1 MKRSP
6 AAAVWLSL
14 IPGAGHIYAGE
25 TSKGIVL
32 VLLVFSA
39 IQVTAHGAGPFGI
52 VIPFLWL
59 YAMIDAHRAAA
70 RTNQILAAGGSI
82 STEGGP
88 ALSTWWG
95 YLLIAFG
102 VIFGIENFFPRLDVF
117 EKIWRLWPLALIAL
131 GVAILRRK
139 PVPFIESAPLPPPP
153 APEEPSA
160 RSSETENV

>member
-32 VLLVFSA
+32 ILVVASA
-39 IQVTAHGAGPFGI
+39 IQVTAHGSGPFGI
-52 VIPFLWL
+52 VIAFLWL
-59 YAMIDAHRAAA
+59 YAMIDAHRAAV
-70 RTNQILAAGGSI
+70 RTNQILAAGGSLQA
-82 STEGGP
+82 EGGSS
-88 ALSTWWG
+88 LSMWWG

-102 VIFGIENFFPRLDVF
+102 VLFAIENFFPWLDVF
-117 EKIWRLWPLALIAL
+117 DKLWRLWPLALIAL
-131 GVAILRRK
+131 GVSILRRK
-139 PVPFIESAPLPPPP
+139 PVPFLESPPLPPPP

-160 RSSETENV
+160 SAAETENV